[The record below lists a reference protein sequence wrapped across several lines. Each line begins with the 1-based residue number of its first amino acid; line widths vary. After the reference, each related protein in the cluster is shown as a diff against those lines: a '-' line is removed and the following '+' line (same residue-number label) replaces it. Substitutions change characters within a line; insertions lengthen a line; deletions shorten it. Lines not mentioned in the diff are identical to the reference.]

1 MQMRLMAIAMSCIK
15 KSFQSVTTKGVMMND
30 KAMIIFSTWADKLPE
45 NASLILRE
53 KLEKLPKEKL
63 SALSFI
69 QLKDPIIELV
79 LGIFV
84 GVFGIDRFYKG
95 DIGLGIVKLLLCW
108 ATLGI

>member
-1 MQMRLMAIAMSCIK
+1 MRLMTIAMSCIK

-69 QLKDPIIELV
+69 
-79 LGIFV
+79 
-84 GVFGIDRFYKG
+84 
-95 DIGLGIVKLLLCW
+95 GLGIVKLLLCW
-108 ATLGI
+108 ATLGIWALIDLFLVWKGIKQDNLTKIQLNL

>member
-1 MQMRLMAIAMSCIK
+1 
-15 KSFQSVTTKGVMMND
+15 MND

-69 QLKDPIIELV
+69 QLKDSIV
-79 LGIFV
+79 V
-84 GVFGIDRFYKG
+84 
-95 DIGLGIVKLLLCW
+95 GIVKLLLCW
-108 ATLGI
+108 ATLGIWALIDLFLVWKGIKQDNLTKIQLNL